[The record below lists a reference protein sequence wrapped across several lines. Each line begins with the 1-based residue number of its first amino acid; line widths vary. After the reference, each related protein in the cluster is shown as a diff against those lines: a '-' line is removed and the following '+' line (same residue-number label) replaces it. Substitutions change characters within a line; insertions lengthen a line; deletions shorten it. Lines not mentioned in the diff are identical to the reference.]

1 MLQPSSAIPIAGMPD
16 PARGPITPEML
27 QTLELPQC
35 VDIWEV
41 ELPEAVTAL
50 VQAAIESGGLLS
62 LNDER
67 GRTILVN
74 AAKISYVEIGQASS
88 RRVGFG
94 S

>member
-1 MLQPSSAIPIAGMPD
+1 MEVKIGVQD
-16 PARGPITPEML
+16 TPREISL
-27 QTLELPQC
+27 DSDET
-35 VDIWEV
+35 
-41 ELPEAVTAL
+41 PEAVTAL

>member
-1 MLQPSSAIPIAGMPD
+1 VEVKIGVQD
-16 PARGPITPEML
+16 TPREISL
-27 QTLELPQC
+27 DSDET
-35 VDIWEV
+35 
-41 ELPEAVTAL
+41 PEAVTAL